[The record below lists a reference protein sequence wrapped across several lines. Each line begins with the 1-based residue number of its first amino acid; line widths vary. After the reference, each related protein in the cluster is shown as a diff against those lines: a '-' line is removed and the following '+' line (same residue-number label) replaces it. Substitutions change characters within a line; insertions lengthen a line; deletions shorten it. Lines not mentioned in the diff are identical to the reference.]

1 MYTVTLSGLVL
12 HRYGAACG
20 WGPYSSTT
28 GEPGNPVTFNSRA
41 DAQAWIDARP
51 VFALGAVPS
60 QSDTETI
67 STVPTYTGTVTVT
80 HDGNGFEWSHRDDDG
95 RVTLESR
102 AGYGSAGS
110 AMLAA
115 LVASDDMGTSE
126 ALRTLANAYAPDDGN
141 PVSLV
146 PYADADSRRISR
158 AWAILRDYLHHLDQA
173 TR

>member
-1 MYTVTLSGLVL
+1 M
-12 HRYGAACG
+12 H
-20 WGPYSSTT
+20 
-28 GEPGNPVTFNSRA
+28 
-41 DAQAWIDARP
+41 
-51 VFALGAVPS
+51 
-60 QSDTETI
+60 TEII
-67 STVPTYTGTVTVT
+67 STVQTYTGTVTVT
-80 HDGNGFEWSHRDDDG
+80 HDGNGFEWSHRDYDG

-126 ALRTLANAYAPDDGN
+126 ALQTLANAYAPEDGN
-141 PVSLV
+141 PVSLT

-158 AWAILRDYLHHLDQA
+158 AWAILRDYLRHLDQA

>member
-1 MYTVTLSGLVL
+1 MIRITM
-12 HRYGAACG
+12 
-20 WGPYSSTT
+20 
-28 GEPGNPVTFNSRA
+28 
-41 DAQAWIDARP
+41 Q
-51 VFALGAVPS
+51 
-60 QSDTETI
+60 TETI

-80 HDGNGFEWSHRDDDG
+80 HDGNGFEWSHRDHDG

-126 ALRTLANAYAPDDGN
+126 ALRTLVEAYAPGDGN

>member
-1 MYTVTLSGLVL
+1 M
-12 HRYGAACG
+12 H
-20 WGPYSSTT
+20 
-28 GEPGNPVTFNSRA
+28 
-41 DAQAWIDARP
+41 
-51 VFALGAVPS
+51 
-60 QSDTETI
+60 TETI

-80 HDGNGFEWSHRDDDG
+80 HDGNGFEWSHRDHDG

-126 ALRTLANAYAPDDGN
+126 ALRTLANAYAPGGDGD

-146 PYADADSRRISR
+146 PHAGADSQRISR
-158 AWAILRDYLHHLDQA
+158 AWAILRDYLRHLDQA